1 MNIQLKKATLADL
14 TIIEHLAK
22 AIWQEHYVPM
32 VGQAQVDY
40 MLGRFYNTTALA
52 KQADEGQQ
60 FWLIQKDGINE
71 GYIALSEKSDGEYF
85 LHKFYLSSALQ
96 GKGIGAKIFQDVLNL
111 YKNLK
116 IIKLQ
121 VNKNNYKSINF
132 YFKMGFK
139 IEKLFVLDIGE
150 GFVMDDFLMV
160 WSSGFNPNKNSE
172 V

>member
-1 MNIQLKKATLADL
+1 MTNILLVKATTSDLA
-14 TIIEHLAK
+14 IIEHLAK
-22 AIWQEHYVPM
+22 AIWQDYYVPM

-40 MLGRFYNTTALA
+40 MLGRFYNLAALQA
-52 KQADEGQQ
+52 QADEGQD
-60 FWLIQKDGINE
+60 FWLIQKEGINE
-71 GYIALSEKSDGEYF
+71 GYIAMSEKSEGEYF

-96 GKGIGAKIFQDVLNL
+96 GKGIGAKVFQDALDL

-116 IIKLQ
+116 TIKLQ

-160 WSSGFNPNKNSE
+160 WG
-172 V
+172 